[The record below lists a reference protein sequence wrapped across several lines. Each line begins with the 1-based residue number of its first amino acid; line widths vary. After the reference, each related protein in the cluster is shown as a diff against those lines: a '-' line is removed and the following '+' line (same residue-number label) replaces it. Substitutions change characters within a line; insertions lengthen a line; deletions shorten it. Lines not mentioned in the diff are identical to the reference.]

1 MDIEAKPR
9 KRRTPE
15 DWYTVI
21 TGKHNHWQATEWCTQ
36 QYGRRWSVVD
46 NRAGTWC
53 CFWAGQ
59 EQFGSYK
66 WQFENEHDAVLFTLK
81 WL

>member
-1 MDIEAKPR
+1 MDIETKPR
-9 KRRTPE
+9 RRRTPE

-21 TGKHNHWQATEWCTQ
+21 TSKENHWQATDWCTQ

-66 WQFENEHDAVLFTLK
+66 WQFENEHDAVLFTLR